1 MKDLNSIM
9 KSSTPLNEMYKM
21 IPEKKKKSFL
31 RFAKMFGYS
40 EDKIK
45 EALSN
50 EAKKSLKTS
59 S

>member
-1 MKDLNSIM
+1 MKDLNAIL

-40 EDKIK
+40 EDQVK

-50 EAKKSLKTS
+50 EAQRRP
-59 S
+59 

>member
-21 IPEKKKKSFL
+21 IPDKKMKSFI
-31 RFAKMFGYS
+31 RFAKMFGYT

-50 EAKKSLKTS
+50 EAKKKA
-59 S
+59 